1 MTALRQSAIEELERV
16 PEDKLAVI
24 IQFIQKVIENTETGK
39 KYGIQI
45 NLLWRLQKEDK
56 MQMLM

>member
-24 IQFIQKVIENTETGK
+24 IQFIQKVIENSETGK
-39 KYGIQI
+39 KVW
-45 NLLWRLQKEDK
+45 NLD
-56 MQMLM
+56 

>member
-24 IQFIQKVIENTETGK
+24 IQFIQKVIENSETGK

>member
-24 IQFIQKVIENTETGK
+24 IQFIQKVIENSETGK

-45 NLLWRLQKEDK
+45 NLLWRLQKEEK

>member
-1 MTALRQSAIEELERV
+1 MTALRQSALEELERV

-24 IQFIQKVIENTETGK
+24 IQFIQKVIENSETGK

-45 NLLWRLQKEDK
+45 NLLWRLQKEEK

>member
-24 IQFIQKVIENTETGK
+24 IQFIQKVIENSETGK

-45 NLLWRLQKEDK
+45 NLLWNLQKGDK

>member
-24 IQFIQKVIENTETGK
+24 IQFIQKVIENSETGK

-45 NLLWRLQKEDK
+45 NLLWRLQKEGK